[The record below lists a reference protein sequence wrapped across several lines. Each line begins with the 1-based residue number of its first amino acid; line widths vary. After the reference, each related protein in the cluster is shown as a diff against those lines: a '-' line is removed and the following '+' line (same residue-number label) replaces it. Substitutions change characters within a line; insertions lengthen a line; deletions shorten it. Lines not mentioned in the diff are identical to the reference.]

1 MKKRRKQMNA
11 RISGKTWSRRIIINA
26 LLILAATFGSSHA
39 QPAKTDLKIGMAAG
53 LSAADPHYHLLAT
66 NMSVLAH
73 IFESLVHQDEQQH
86 PRPGLATS
94 WHLVDPTT
102 WQFDLRHGVL
112 FQDGSEFTAEDV
124 AFSLRRVPLVPNSPS
139 SFAVYLKG
147 IASCEVVDPY
157 TIRLHTDG
165 PLPNLP
171 INLSLIAIMSAHAAA
186 GPAPEGKTTQQL
198 NAGQG
203 TIGTGPYRFVS
214 FIPGDRVVLA
224 RNPQYWGGT
233 EPWERVTITAITNGA
248 SRTAALLS
256 GDVDAVE
263 KLVGDDLPR
272 VNADTATTAIVAA
285 SNSVSYIELDQARE
299 PSPGVSGGSGKN
311 PMRDV
316 RVRHA
321 LSLAL
326 NREALSERIM
336 GGLGEPASELANPT
350 MFGAAG
356 LEPAPFDPELA
367 KHLLAEAGYPD
378 GFTLVLA
385 STKGFYVQ
393 DAQMAQAI
401 AAYWTRIGVRTSVDA
416 LPPSNYYARRNNNEF
431 SAFYQSSSIMSGQA
445 ADLLP
450 IVIGTRDLAH
460 GSGQINFAG
469 YSNPI
474 VDSLIN
480 QANRTV
486 DDAARAALVEQASR
500 IVYAQ
505 DYAVLPI
512 YVERVAYGVR
522 KPLTFT
528 PRADKWITAMQI
540 RPPWGASHLTPN

>member
-1 MKKRRKQMNA
+1 MSIWVSKATR
-11 RISGKTWSRRIIINA
+11 SRRTVVNA
-26 LLILAATFGSSHA
+26 SLVLVAMFSFGVA
-39 QPAKTDLKIGMAAG
+39 KPAVSADVKIGMAAA
-53 LSAADPHYHLLAT
+53 LSSADPHYHLLAT

-73 IFESLVHQDEQQH
+73 IFETLVHQDEQQR
-86 PRPGLATS
+86 PGPGLATS

-102 WQFDLRHGVL
+102 WEFELRRGVQFH
-112 FQDGSEFTAEDV
+112 DGGEFTAEDV
-124 AFSLRRVPLVPNSPS
+124 AFSLHRVPLVPNSPS
-139 SFAVYLKG
+139 SFAIYLKG
-147 IASCEVVDPY
+147 IASCEIVDSH
-157 TIRLHTDG
+157 TVRLHTTG

-186 GPAPEGKTTQQL
+186 GAAPEGATTQQL

-214 FIPGDRVVLA
+214 FVPGDHIALA
-224 RNPQYWGGT
+224 RNPQYWGGE
-233 EPWERVTITAITNGA
+233 EPWEHVTITAITNGA
-248 SRTAALLS
+248 SRTAALLA
-256 GDVDAVE
+256 GDIDVAE

-272 VNADTATTAIVAA
+272 VNASPGAVAIVAA

-299 PSPGVSGGSGKN
+299 PSPGVSGGTGKN

-336 GGLGEPASELANPT
+336 GGLGEPASELASSV
-350 MFGAAG
+350 MFGAAR
-356 LEPAPFDPELA
+356 LKPSPFDPELA
-367 KHLLAEAGYPD
+367 KQLLSEAGYPD
-378 GFTLVLA
+378 GFALVLA

-401 AAYWTRIGVRTSVDA
+401 ASYWTRIGVKTTVEA
-416 LPPSNYYARRNNNEF
+416 LPPSNYYSRRNNNEF
-431 SAFYQSSSIMSGQA
+431 SAFYQSSSIMTGQA
-445 ADLLP
+445 SDLLP
-450 IVIGTRDLAH
+450 IVVGTRDLAR

-469 YSNPI
+469 YSNPT
-474 VDSLIN
+474 VDSLID
-480 QANRTV
+480 QASRTV
-486 DDAARAALVEQASR
+486 DDPARAALVQQAGR
-500 IVYAQ
+500 IAYAE

-522 KPLTFT
+522 KPLVYT

-540 RPPWGASHLTPN
+540 RPPN

>member
-1 MKKRRKQMNA
+1 MPA
-11 RISGKTWSRRIIINA
+11 RMREAVSFRHTITRAS
-26 LLILAATFGSSHA
+26 LILTALFIFIPPRPAPAA
-39 QPAKTDLKIGMAAG
+39 DVRIGMAAA

-73 IFESLVHQDEQQH
+73 IFESLVHQDEQQ
-86 PRPGLATS
+86 RTTPGLATS

-102 WQFDLRHGVL
+102 WEFDLRHGVL
-112 FQDGSEFTAEDV
+112 FQDGTEFTAEDV
-124 AFSLRRVPLVPNSPS
+124 VFSLHRVPLVPNSPS
-139 SFAVYLKG
+139 SFAIYIKA
-147 IASCEVVDPY
+147 ITSCEVVDRY

-165 PLPNLP
+165 PAPNLP

-186 GPAPEGKTTQQL
+186 GAAPEGKTTQQL

-203 TIGTGPYRFVS
+203 TVGTGPYRFVS
-214 FIPGDRVVLA
+214 FTPGDKIVLA
-224 RNPQYWGGT
+224 RNPHYWGGE
-233 EPWERVTITAITNGA
+233 EPWEHVTISAITNGA

-272 VNADTATTAIVAA
+272 VKANPATTLVVSP

-299 PSPGVSGGSGKN
+299 PSPGVSGGTGAN

-326 NREALSERIM
+326 NRQALSDRIM
-336 GGLGEPASELANPT
+336 GGLGAPASELASPI
-350 MFGAAG
+350 MFGAAR
-356 LEPAPFDPELA
+356 LEPTPYDPELA
-367 KHLLAEAGYPD
+367 RKLLAEAGYPN

-385 STKGFYVQ
+385 STNGFYVQ
-393 DAQMAQAI
+393 DAQMAQAM
-401 AAYWTRIGVRTSVDA
+401 AAYWTRVGVTTTVDA
-416 LPPSNYYARRNNNEF
+416 LPPSNYYARRNNGEF
-431 SAFYQSSSIMSGQA
+431 SAFFQSSSIMTGQA

-450 IVIGTRDLAH
+450 IVIGTRDPAH

-469 YSNPI
+469 YSNPK
-474 VDSLIN
+474 VDELIN
-480 QANRTV
+480 EASRTV
-486 DDAARAALVEQASR
+486 DDPARAALIQQASR

-522 KPLTFT
+522 QPLIFT

-540 RPPWGASHLTPN
+540 RPPN